1 MITIKNTLTVLAL
14 AVFAH
19 LPAYAETPL
28 STVAQVDVAR
38 YSGQW
43 YEIARLPMRF
53 QAQCVADVSA
63 NYRVNDN
70 GSIAVTNRCRQAD
83 GSWDQAEGLARAED
97 SSNSRLRVTFL
108 PKGLRWLPFGKA
120 PYWIMALDSNY
131 QTAMVGEPGRRY
143 LWLLS
148 RTPQMDDA
156 VYQAYLQQAQAQGYD
171 LSALIHT
178 RHSPTDPTTERTTP

>member
-1 MITIKNTLTVLAL
+1 MIKTTFVALAL
-14 AVFAH
+14 GLLAN
-19 LPAYAETPL
+19 LPAYAEQPL

-53 QAQCVADVSA
+53 QAQCASDVSA
-63 NYRVNDN
+63 HYRLNDN
-70 GSIAVTNRCRQAD
+70 GSIAVTNRCRRAD
-83 GSWDQAEGLARAED
+83 GSWDQAEGLARAQD
-97 SSNSRLRVTFL
+97 GSNSRLRVTFL

-120 PYWIMALDSNY
+120 PYWILALDGNY

-148 RTPQMDDA
+148 RTPQMDEA

-178 RHSPTDPTTERTTP
+178 RHSQTNPTTERMTP

>member
-1 MITIKNTLTVLAL
+1 MIKNTITVLAL
-14 AVFAH
+14 AAFAH
-19 LPAYAETPL
+19 LPAYAETPF

-131 QTAMVGEPGRRY
+131 QTTMVASPAAAICGCCRAHRRWMTRYTKPICSKRKRKAMICRP
-143 LWLLS
+143 
-148 RTPQMDDA
+148 
-156 VYQAYLQQAQAQGYD
+156 
-171 LSALIHT
+171 
-178 RHSPTDPTTERTTP
+178 